1 MIAITA
7 DPQDLELVLS
17 KLEGAKK
24 QAPKAIRTALN
35 DTAVTARKLLAQHAQ
50 KRYTVKDAGFNKHTR
65 VRKAT
70 LSKLEA
76 AISVQGTPMTQP
88 RYHTTAPKSGVKT
101 EVLKGSGL
109 QELVNQAGNKAFLQ
123 TGNNGNRLVLQR
135 TGKGRTPLHSAH
147 GPSVSK
153 MLEKV
158 YQGGKITDEG
168 LREDILKIYQDN
180 LRKQIERMVTA

>member
-76 AISVQGTPMTQP
+76 AISVQGAPMTQLLP
-88 RYHTTAPKSGVKT
+88 RA
-101 EVLKGSGL
+101 
-109 QELVNQAGNKAFLQ
+109 A
-123 TGNNGNRLVLQR
+123 
-135 TGKGRTPLHSAH
+135 
-147 GPSVSK
+147 
-153 MLEKV
+153 
-158 YQGGKITDEG
+158 
-168 LREDILKIYQDN
+168 
-180 LRKQIERMVTA
+180 

>member
-76 AISVQGTPMTQP
+76 AISVQGAPMTQP

-123 TGNNGNRLVLQR
+123 TGNNGNLL
-135 TGKGRTPLHSAH
+135 
-147 GPSVSK
+147 
-153 MLEKV
+153 
-158 YQGGKITDEG
+158 
-168 LREDILKIYQDN
+168 
-180 LRKQIERMVTA
+180 

>member
-76 AISVQGTPMTQP
+76 AISVQGAPMTQP

-109 QELVNQAGNKAFLQ
+109 QELVNQAGNKAFL
-123 TGNNGNRLVLQR
+123 
-135 TGKGRTPLHSAH
+135 
-147 GPSVSK
+147 
-153 MLEKV
+153 
-158 YQGGKITDEG
+158 
-168 LREDILKIYQDN
+168 
-180 LRKQIERMVTA
+180 

>member
-76 AISVQGTPMTQP
+76 AISVQGAPMTQP

-135 TGKGRTPLHSAH
+135 TGKGGTPLHSAH

-168 LREDILKIYQDN
+168 LREDILEIYQDN

>member
-1 MIAITA
+1 MTRETVAVETPANRAISLMFFA
-7 DPQDLELVLS
+7 FSNPS
-17 KLEGAKK
+17 
-24 QAPKAIRTALN
+24 AL
-35 DTAVTARKLLAQHAQ
+35 LWEHQ
-50 KRYTVKDAGFNKHTR
+50 TR
-65 VRKAT
+65 LVRKAT

-76 AISVQGTPMTQP
+76 AISVQGAPMTQP